1 MPRTKKWSSLQ
12 FAKHVARLAE
22 EKLAEK
28 IVLMD
33 VGQAIQIADY
43 FIIAEGKN
51 KRHLTTIAESIASDL
66 KKDGIHRIAGTPMTD
81 ENWVLLDF
89 GPVVLH
95 VFSAKGRAFYDLENL
110 WGDCKRLKWRR
121 LPKKAAPEAVL
132 APRAD
137 VADDEDE
144 LPAD

>member
-110 WGDCKRLKWRR
+110 WGDCKRLRWQAPVRKA
-121 LPKKAAPEAVL
+121 KAAADSSTKAV
-132 APRAD
+132 
-137 VADDEDE
+137 
-144 LPAD
+144 

>member
-1 MPRTKKWSSLQ
+1 MPRTKKWSSLK

-110 WGDCKRLKWRR
+110 WGDCKRLRWQAPVRKA
-121 LPKKAAPEAVL
+121 KAA
-132 APRAD
+132 AD
-137 VADDEDE
+137 SSTKAD
-144 LPAD
+144 

>member
-110 WGDCKRLKWRR
+110 WGDCKRLRWQAPVRKA
-121 LPKKAAPEAVL
+121 KAA
-132 APRAD
+132 AD
-137 VADDEDE
+137 SSTKAD
-144 LPAD
+144 